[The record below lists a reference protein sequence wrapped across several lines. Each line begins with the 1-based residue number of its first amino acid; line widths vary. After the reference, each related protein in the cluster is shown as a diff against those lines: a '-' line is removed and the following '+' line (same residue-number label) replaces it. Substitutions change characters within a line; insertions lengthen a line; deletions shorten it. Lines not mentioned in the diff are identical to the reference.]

1 MLLRI
6 GKKRRKP
13 STVVREATGKVDVVR
28 TLTLPNGKKIRVMRK
43 DAFDRTVDQ
52 ARGKTYA

>member
-6 GKKRRKP
+6 GKKRRK
-13 STVVREATGKVDVVR
+13 SFTAVKEATGKVDVVR

-52 ARGKTYA
+52 ARRNTYA